1 MIGTYMIFLGLG
13 HILGDF
19 YFQNDLIAENK
30 IKSFKWVI
38 YHCLITGAVTYLAL
52 ALAFGFNESI
62 KWSLLVTV
70 CHLLIDGCKYAYSKN
85 RSKILKKLQDFNAKL
100 TADKSR
106 PSTRAIRENGIV
118 FITDQLLH
126 LVSLIVI
133 AMLMQNASVKYEL
146 AGWLKNLFDQFNVD
160 HLMVIRYVLAVLL
173 VYRPTN
179 FLVASILEDFVVKGG
194 NSAKA
199 ADPVQKID
207 VYAIKGTNDS
217 KELKNVVEIKQQQ
230 QKPSQQEED
239 NKAGR
244 VIGFIERMIML
255 YFLLIEQYS
264 AVGLVLTAKSIA
276 RFEKISKDQGFAE
289 RYLIG
294 TLLSVACLILVKLVV
309 LS

>member
-1 MIGTYMIFLGLG
+1 MIGTYMLFLGLG

-30 IKSFKWVI
+30 VKSFKWVI
-38 YHCLITGAVTYLAL
+38 YHCLITGLVAYLVL
-52 ALAFGFNESI
+52 ALAFGFGESV
-62 KWSLLVTV
+62 KWALLLSG

-85 RSKILKKLQDFNAKL
+85 RRTILKKLMEFNAKL

-106 PSTRAIRENGIV
+106 TSTNAVRENGLV
-118 FITDQLLH
+118 FIVDQLLH
-126 LVSLIVI
+126 LVSLVVV
-133 AMLMQNASVKYEL
+133 AMLMQNAAVKYDL

-160 HLMVIRYVLAVLL
+160 HLLAIRYILAVLL
-173 VYRPTN
+173 IYRPIN
-179 FLVASILEDFVVKGG
+179 FLIASILGDFAVKAT
-194 NSAKA
+194 NSSKP
-199 ADPVQKID
+199 ADAVQKID
-207 VYAIKGTNDS
+207 VYAVKGNS
-217 KELKNVVEIKQQQ
+217 ENKELKNVVEIKQQQ
-230 QKPSQQEED
+230 KQSQQEED